1 LPSGPSGEKREGG
14 KSRAIGISGLGRFF
28 SSFPLI
34 SSRFAFKVKQ
44 LMKTLGIWWMVYG
57 IFRVVMGIVQ
67 ILFAPT
73 ATVMFGA
80 LLVRVVDPF
89 TLMGLFHIIYV
100 AVILWSLVCGVLG
113 IIGGIAA
120 LRGTGSGRGLLIA
133 ASLVSLP
140 ELLLGIALGVY
151 TLIELLPSR
160 RLAIQQD

>member
-1 LPSGPSGEKREGG
+1 
-14 KSRAIGISGLGRFF
+14 
-28 SSFPLI
+28 
-34 SSRFAFKVKQ
+34 
-44 LMKTLGIWWMVYG
+44 MKTLGIGWMVYG

-80 LLVRVVDPF
+80 LLARVADPF

-100 AVILWSLVCGVLG
+100 VVILLSFVCGVLG

-120 LRGTGSGRGLLIA
+120 LRGKGSGRGLLIA
-133 ASLVSLP
+133 ASLVSLS

-160 RLAIQQD
+160 RLASRQD

>member
-1 LPSGPSGEKREGG
+1 
-14 KSRAIGISGLGRFF
+14 
-28 SSFPLI
+28 
-34 SSRFAFKVKQ
+34 
-44 LMKTLGIWWMVYG
+44 MVYG

-89 TLMGLFHIIYV
+89 TLMGLFIIYV
-100 AVILWSLVCGVLG
+100 AAILLSLVCGVLG
-113 IIGGIAA
+113 IIGGISA

-133 ASLVSLP
+133 ASLISLP

-160 RLAIQQD
+160 RLASRQD